1 MAKLSNHRSA
11 LSTKKEKDDC
21 CASCYSKCYLFIIN
35 ILTLVFAS
43 VLIYYGAT
51 TITISNNSKEVGNA
65 TASEE
70 SFVNSTKTILPS
82 ESSLGTAQGAS
93 SIFENDGN
101 GCCHGCSLFILSFVG
116 IAEQLQ
122 GKSSFCLHIWFF

>member
-35 ILTLVFAS
+35 ISTLVFAS
-43 VLIYYGAT
+43 VLVYYGAT
-51 TITISNNSKEVGNA
+51 TITISNKSKEVGNA

-70 SFVNSTKTILPS
+70 QFCKQYKYHPTK
-82 ESSLGTAQGAS
+82 
-93 SIFENDGN
+93 
-101 GCCHGCSLFILSFVG
+101 
-116 IAEQLQ
+116 
-122 GKSSFCLHIWFF
+122 